1 MDAAQ
6 HSRRC
11 TCRRRSLPRPPGMA
25 WCAATA
31 TAGALP
37 NPAHCPTLGT
47 TRLTECLSLH
57 AARQSVCQVLFED
70 AVVATGAT
78 PNLSNTVR
86 SMPNIEWAAAWSA
99 GPEIPKTMPDEV
111 FQTLSPDAQHYCR
124 FVHAVRTNDRLSQS
138 VVAQPL
144 EFVFARRLVHVHGNL
159 TWMLWRAGAGGLA
172 GGGWRHAPAGARPR
186 GGVRAHGWQRAA
198 EHADACRRRARPEAA
213 RSRHWKTAPLTSESG
228 QR

>member
-1 MDAAQ
+1 MRLSTLVGA
-6 HSRRC
+6 
-11 TCRRRSLPRPPGMA
+11 P
-25 WCAATA
+25 
-31 TAGALP
+31 AGAGVFRDHRAWHGAPPQPQPGPSPIPHIVRLWGLP
-37 NPAHCPTLGT
+37 V
-47 TRLTECLSLH
+47 S
-57 AARQSVCQVLFED
+57 QSICQVLFED

-144 EFVFARRLVHVHGNL
+144 EFVFARRLCTCMG
-159 TWMLWRAGAGGLA
+159 T
-172 GGGWRHAPAGARPR
+172 
-186 GGVRAHGWQRAA
+186 
-198 EHADACRRRARPEAA
+198 
-213 RSRHWKTAPLTSESG
+213 
-228 QR
+228 